1 MDHDLFTFIAFFAY
15 IYVPQGLRVINYTL
29 SLSFFFITVHCSD
42 SDCEILSSNDEEEED
57 EEIEEE
63 DVLGGRRIVELSVL
77 AAKLEAGCKNCSAEL
92 KLSSCI
98 GEIRYGLGKNIIHLL

>member
-1 MDHDLFTFIAFFAY
+1 M
-15 IYVPQGLRVINYTL
+15 INSL
-29 SLSFFFITVHCSD
+29 SLLSLHTFMCHRGLELLTTHFLYHFFFITVHCSD

-98 GEIRYGLGKNIIHLL
+98 GEIRYGLGKNIIYLL